1 MKSELERAFDSDMLG
16 IGVFQQ
22 EWRRAM
28 KQHYVMPV
36 GVDDFRR
43 VRQQYYYVDKTDF
56 IRTLIDGHAQ
66 ATLITRPRRFGK
78 TLSLSMLYYFFT
90 MKEAEENRALFEG
103 SIIEKAGERYM
114 AEQGTRP
121 VVFLSLKDIKEDA
134 FEGMLAGFADVM
146 QTVYQSFRFLLE
158 GETLYPEEKEAFSAI
173 LFGRASRT
181 ILQYSLQKLT
191 GYLNRYYGKTVLV
204 LIDEYDAPIQY
215 AWDYG
220 YYEEAIVFVRN
231 YLSSVLKTNPHLDF
245 AVLTGVLRIAKESI
259 FSSLNNLKVASVAGG
274 GLGEVMGFTHEEIR
288 QMAADFGAP
297 EKYEELR
304 AWYDG
309 YNFSGK
315 AVYNPWSVISYF
327 ENGCQAAAY
336 WVNTSGNAILKH
348 MLAEATSAQVEE
360 LAELMHGGTVRAEL
374 MEGVIYND
382 INENSDALYSLLL
395 NTGYLTIEDYP
406 DPYEAD
412 DCTMRIPNWEIRAL
426 FKKEVMR
433 YLSGLGSD
441 GRMLKKLLAS
451 LLSGDA
457 ADFQEKLGTFLAVMA
472 SFYDTAAKESFYHGL
487 VLGLLATLMPR
498 FEVVSNR
505 EAGFGRFDIAIFPG
519 KNQRVGAVLEF
530 KVAEKE
536 ENLQERAR
544 EALSQIQDKDYLAEF
559 TRRGVQEV
567 WQYGIAF
574 WGKRCLIEAGQ
585 KKSGIVL
592 M

>member
-1 MKSELERAFDSDMLG
+1 
-16 IGVFQQ
+16 
-22 EWRRAM
+22 M

-43 VRQQYYYVDKTDF
+43 VREQYYYVDKTDF

-90 MKEAEENRALFEG
+90 MKEAETNRRLFEG
-103 SIIEKAGERYM
+103 SDIEKAGERYM
-114 AEQGTRP
+114 VEQGTRP
-121 VVFLSLKDIKEDA
+121 VVFLSFKDIKEDSM
-134 FEGMLAGFADVM
+134 EGMLAGFADVM
-146 QTVYQSFRFLLE
+146 QTAYQSFRFLME
-158 GETLYPEEKEAFSAI
+158 GEALYPEEKEAFSAI
-173 LFGRASRT
+173 ISGRVSRT
-181 ILQYSLQKLT
+181 ALQYSLQKLT

-220 YYEEAIVFVRN
+220 YYKEAIVFVRN
-231 YLSSVLKTNPHLDF
+231 YLSSVLKTNIHLDF

-259 FSSLNNLKVASVAGG
+259 FSSLNNLEVASVASGNY
-274 GLGEVMGFTHEEIR
+274 LDAMGFTYEEIE
-288 QMAADFGAP
+288 QMAADFKASDKLP
-297 EKYEELR
+297 EIK

-309 YNFSGK
+309 YNFAGQEI
-315 AVYNPWSVISYF
+315 YNPWSVVNYF
-327 ENGCQAAAY
+327 RQNCQPAAY

-348 MLAEATSAQVEE
+348 LLREAAPAQVEE
-360 LAELMHGGTVRAEL
+360 LTELMHGGTVQAEL

-406 DPYEAD
+406 DPYAAD
-412 DCTMRIPNWEIRAL
+412 DCAMRIPNWEIRTL

-433 YLSGLGSD
+433 YLSGRGSD

-451 LLSGDA
+451 LLSGNA
-457 ADFQEKLGTFLAVMA
+457 EDFQEKLGTFLSAMA

-530 KVAEKE
+530 KVAKKE
-536 ENLQERAR
+536 EDMPDRAG
-544 EALSQIQDKDYLAEF
+544 EALAQIRDRDYLSEF
-559 TRRGVQEV
+559 ARRGVQEV

-574 WGKRCLIEAGQ
+574 CGKKCLIETG
-585 KKSGIVL
+585 
-592 M
+592 